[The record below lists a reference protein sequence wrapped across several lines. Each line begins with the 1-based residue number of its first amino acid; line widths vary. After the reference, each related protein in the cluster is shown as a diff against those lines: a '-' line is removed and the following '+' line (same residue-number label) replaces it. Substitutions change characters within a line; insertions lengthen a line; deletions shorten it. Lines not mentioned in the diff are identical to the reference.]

1 MNAFK
6 QFADKV
12 DNLFV
17 EHEKVTE
24 IYEHLDAL
32 PTQQRSRHSFIL
44 GGGGV
49 GKSQMAKNYLKKY
62 PGHTIVDDEG
72 TEVDIRPVV
81 YLETPHPFTWKE
93 LYYAILKSLGVSRI
107 AGNVG
112 DLKERVLYLLRRQQ
126 VKKIIFDEIHSV
138 LTSTAVSNRAVME
151 HLKHISNETNVSL
164 ILIGTSA
171 AKQLRDLDDQYK
183 TRFRV
188 KYLRRFEECD
198 HSFCHFLKLIE
209 DQLSLPFPLGL
220 ANMDTG
226 FPELLHYQSKG
237 KVGFLIPI
245 IQEAFRQKGIHN
257 EDFNDFE
264 KAKIS
269 ISDLDR
275 AYRIVVGDEETEESF
290 EEDEIFIKTI

>member
-1 MNAFK
+1 MNAYK
-6 QFADKV
+6 QFANRV
-12 DNLFV
+12 DNLFI
-17 EHEKVTE
+17 EHDKVKG

-49 GKSQMAKNYLKKY
+49 GKSQMAKHYLKKY
-62 PGHTIVDDEG
+62 PSYTIVDEEEN
-72 TEVDIRPVV
+72 EVDIKPVV

-107 AGNVG
+107 NGNVG
-112 DLKERVLYLLRRQQ
+112 DLKERVLYLLRKQQ

-164 ILIGTSA
+164 ILIGTAA

-183 TRFRV
+183 SRFRV

-198 HSFCHFLKLIE
+198 ESFCYFLNLVE
-209 DQLSLPFPLGL
+209 EQLSLPFPLGF
-220 ANMDTG
+220 AEISTG

-245 IQEAFRQKGIHN
+245 IQEAFRLKGVYKEGFDN
-257 EDFNDFE
+257 FE
-264 KAKIS
+264 EARIT

-275 AYRIVVGDEETEESF
+275 AYRIVVGDEETEESSD
-290 EEDEIFIKTI
+290 EDEKFITKI